1 MFFKTS
7 SPIQVNKVPK
17 NLLYWK
23 KTKKKKKDII
33 IRDIWKRFEIAEE
46 KEERMELE

>member
-23 KTKKKKKDII
+23 KTKKKNII
-33 IRDIWKRFEIAEE
+33 IRDIWKRFKIAEE